1 MESYFHLLT
10 QKRYS
15 LNTQKAYIGYFLD
28 FRDYFLLNNIARINK
43 AEITS
48 LIRSASIHT
57 PGHRFATHLYEHGI
71 DLRYDQELFG
81 QTFQKQPSSIR

>member
-15 LNTQKAYIGYFLD
+15 PNTQKAHMGYFLD

-43 AEITS
+43 AEIAS
-48 LIRSASIHT
+48 LIRPASIHT
-57 PGHRFATHLYEHGI
+57 PGHRFAAHLYEHGI

-81 QTFQKQPSSIR
+81 QTIQKQP